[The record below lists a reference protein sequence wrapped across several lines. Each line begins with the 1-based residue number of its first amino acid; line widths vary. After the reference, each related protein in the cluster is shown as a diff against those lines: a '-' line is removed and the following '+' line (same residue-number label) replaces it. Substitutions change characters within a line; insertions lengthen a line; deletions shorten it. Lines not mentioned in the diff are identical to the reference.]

1 MEQMREHQVH
11 LVNGEIVSVRGAV
24 VVKDETAQYLV
35 FETTHSLYR
44 FWWPNIL
51 YYVSRCRGGAWTTGA
66 TPLKD
71 TAGNPVNE
79 TTNDT

>member
-11 LVNGEIVSVRGAV
+11 LVNGEIVTVRGAV

-35 FETTHSLYR
+35 FETQNCLYR

-51 YYVSRCRGGAWTTGA
+51 YYVSRYRGGLWQAGA